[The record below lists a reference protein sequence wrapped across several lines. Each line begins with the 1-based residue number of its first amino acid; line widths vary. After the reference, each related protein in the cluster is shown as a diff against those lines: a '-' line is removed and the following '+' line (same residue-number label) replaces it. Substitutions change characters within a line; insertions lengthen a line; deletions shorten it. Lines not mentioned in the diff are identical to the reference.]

1 VITAAKAAAIPIR
14 VLLVGERE
22 EDFFLI
28 REILERNRRVL
39 DVDLEHA
46 RSIDEAKAISTTK
59 AV

>member
-1 VITAAKAAAIPIR
+1 MITAAKAAAIPIR

-28 REILERNRRVL
+28 REILEQNRRVL

>member
-28 REILERNRRVL
+28 RERNRRVL

>member
-1 VITAAKAAAIPIR
+1 MITAAKAAAIPIR